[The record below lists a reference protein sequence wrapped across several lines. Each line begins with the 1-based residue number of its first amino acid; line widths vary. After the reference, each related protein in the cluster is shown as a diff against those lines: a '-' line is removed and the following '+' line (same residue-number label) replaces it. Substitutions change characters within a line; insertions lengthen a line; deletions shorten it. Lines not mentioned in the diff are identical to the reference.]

1 MRPCKAARAGDQGR
15 GFAVVAREVRNLA
28 HRSAAAAKEIKA
40 LIEDSVSKVGTGAA
54 LVWGSRGDHPQGGRR
69 RARRDRHHGPH
80 QHRDRHAAR
89 RHRTVDEAIGPLDD
103 MTIQNAA
110 LAEEAAPAAQ
120 SRRTQAAELAA
131 LVDTFQ
137 LDEPA

>member
-1 MRPCKAARAGDQGR
+1 
-15 GFAVVAREVRNLA
+15 
-28 HRSAAAAKEIKA
+28 
-40 LIEDSVSKVGTGAA
+40 
-54 LVWGSRGDHPQGGRR
+54 
-69 RARRDRHHGPH
+69 
-80 QHRDRHAAR
+80 
-89 RHRTVDEAIGPLDD
+89 